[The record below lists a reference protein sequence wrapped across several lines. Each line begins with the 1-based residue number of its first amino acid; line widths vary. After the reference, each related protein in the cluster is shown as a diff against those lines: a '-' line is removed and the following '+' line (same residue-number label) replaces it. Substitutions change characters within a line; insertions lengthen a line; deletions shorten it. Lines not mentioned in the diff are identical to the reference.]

1 MKYVGYYNGEIGP
14 LEEMKIPMLDRAVYF
29 GDGCYDAT
37 TFANNNIFAADDHLD
52 RFYNSC
58 KLLEIPFEMS
68 REELRAEL
76 QKCIDANEIDHGML
90 YWQCSRGTTYRGHQF
105 PPATVKPNLMIFTVP
120 CDLIPFDK
128 TFRLISMED
137 TRFLHCNIKTLNL
150 IPSVIA
156 YQRCIEQG
164 YQETVFHRG
173 ERVTE
178 CAHSNILIIKDGVLC
193 TPPRD
198 NLILPGTE
206 RKHIIRYCG
215 ELGIPVEREIYQVY
229 RSLPGEASI
238 RIQVDS
244 SEAIVPLTPYVYS
257 GTAENLEAELVF
269 DRISATGGCS
279 QKEQRARMAEFAGK
293 IVLTYENSFAFAC
306 EAKRAGVLG
315 VITIWHA
322 DLAHHGTLGGVWG
335 TPEPEDL
342 ACHYPRIP
350 FVEITKS
357 AGKELQKKLEEL
369 YDAADE
375 SQNSQQC

>member
-105 PPATVKPNLMIFTVP
+105 PPASVKPNLMIFTVP

-150 IPSVIA
+150 IPNCMA
-156 YQRCIEQG
+156 MQRAVEAGCDEV
-164 YQETVFHRG
+164 VFHRG
-173 ERVTE
+173 NRVTE
-178 CAHSNILIIKDGVLC
+178 GAHSSLAIIRDGVFC
-193 TPPRD
+193 TPPAD
-198 NLILPGTE
+198 ELILPSIT
-206 RKHIIRYCG
+206 RKHFLELCSR
-215 ELGIPVEREIYQVY
+215 LGIP
-229 RSLPGEASI
+229 S
-238 RIQVDS
+238 RIAPFTVD
-244 SEAIVPLTPYVYS
+244 ELLT
-257 GTAENLEAELVF
+257 
-269 DRISATGGCS
+269 
-279 QKEQRARMAEFAGK
+279 
-293 IVLTYENSFAFAC
+293 
-306 EAKRAGVLG
+306 
-315 VITIWHA
+315 
-322 DLAHHGTLGGVWG
+322 
-335 TPEPEDL
+335 
-342 ACHYPRIP
+342 
-350 FVEITKS
+350 
-357 AGKELQKKLEEL
+357 
-369 YDAADE
+369 ADE
-375 SQNSQQC
+375 IMILSTGSHCIAVCEVDGRPVGGKAPALLDCLQQAYQQEFLEGTEK

>member
-164 YQETVFHRG
+164 CQETVFHRG
-173 ERVTE
+173 ERG
-178 CAHSNILIIKDGVLC
+178 HGL
-193 TPPRD
+193 
-198 NLILPGTE
+198 
-206 RKHIIRYCG
+206 
-215 ELGIPVEREIYQVY
+215 Q
-229 RSLPGEASI
+229 
-238 RIQVDS
+238 
-244 SEAIVPLTPYVYS
+244 
-257 GTAENLEAELVF
+257 
-269 DRISATGGCS
+269 
-279 QKEQRARMAEFAGK
+279 QRRF
-293 IVLTYENSFAFAC
+293 
-306 EAKRAGVLG
+306 RVLG
-315 VITIWHA
+315 KLPVSLHRGDEEFRLSPESRFQIGFFIKR
-322 DLAHHGTLGGVWG
+322 HGVSPLRK
-335 TPEPEDL
+335 
-342 ACHYPRIP
+342 AAYPR
-350 FVEITKS
+350 
-357 AGKELQKKLEEL
+357 
-369 YDAADE
+369 AA
-375 SQNSQQC
+375 QATRRV

>member
-105 PPATVKPNLMIFTVP
+105 PPASVKPNLMIFTVP

-137 TRFLHCNIKTLNL
+137 TRFLHCNSKTLNL

-164 YQETVFHRG
+164 CQETVFHRG

-198 NLILPGTE
+198 NLILPGITL
-206 RKHIIRYCG
+206 KHLLMLA
-215 ELGIPVEREIYQVY
+215 EKNGIPT
-229 RSLPGEASI
+229 
-238 RIQVDS
+238 
-244 SEAIVPLTPYVYS
+244 SEAPFTMQELADADEIIVSSS
-257 GTAENLEAELVF
+257 GGLCIQAVEL
-269 DRISATGGCS
+269 DGKPIGGKDPKTLKTL
-279 QKEQRARMAEFAGK
+279 QDAYAEFYA
-293 IVLTYENSFAFAC
+293 
-306 EAKRAGVLG
+306 
-315 VITIWHA
+315 
-322 DLAHHGTLGGVWG
+322 
-335 TPEPEDL
+335 ED
-342 ACHYPRIP
+342 
-350 FVEITKS
+350 TKVR
-357 AGKELQKKLEEL
+357 
-369 YDAADE
+369 
-375 SQNSQQC
+375 